1 MATLVSRVNVSFL
14 TPSGRTNFSAREGWF
29 MATVL
34 RSCAGASDCCEFP
47 DFVPLPSLLLL
58 VVRAFSVH
66 PRGHHPTPP
75 RASHRR
81 AAHGVGSH
89 APITQMS
96 SVNEVGT
103 GAKDSPGDVDATR
116 SNRKPP
122 GDESSPGTRKVDA
135 TEGEGTTPQKV
146 PKNVKIPG
154 EGGSGMIGRMSRD
167 WASGAKDEPGEA
179 EIKEGGT

>member
-1 MATLVSRVNVSFL
+1 
-14 TPSGRTNFSAREGWF
+14 
-29 MATVL
+29 
-34 RSCAGASDCCEFP
+34 
-47 DFVPLPSLLLL
+47 
-58 VVRAFSVH
+58 
-66 PRGHHPTPP
+66 
-75 RASHRR
+75 
-81 AAHGVGSH
+81 
-89 APITQMS
+89 MS

-103 GAKDSPGDVDATR
+103 GAKVSPGDVDAAR

>member
-34 RSCAGASDCCEFP
+34 RSCAGASVTAKILTSCLCQVCFSLFARFP
-47 DFVPLPSLLLL
+47 S
-58 VVRAFSVH
+58 H

>member
-1 MATLVSRVNVSFL
+1 
-14 TPSGRTNFSAREGWF
+14 
-29 MATVL
+29 
-34 RSCAGASDCCEFP
+34 
-47 DFVPLPSLLLL
+47 
-58 VVRAFSVH
+58 
-66 PRGHHPTPP
+66 
-75 RASHRR
+75 
-81 AAHGVGSH
+81 
-89 APITQMS
+89 MS

-116 SNRKPP
+116 SNRKPPGDESSPGTRKVDATAEGEGTTPQKVPKNVKIPGEGGSGMIGRMSRP